1 MHKSG
6 DWLQKHNLWRGSH
19 WLGDLAKAALET
31 GFFKNENNQDTG
43 QYKNYYRW
51 RGKKLQ
57 GQLDGY
63 EKPLLVAEDNHND
76 ILDGFGRL
84 LPYLAL
90 VYDGEQFFPFEAY
103 LAR

>member
-1 MHKSG
+1 MYKHE
-6 DWLQKHNLWRGSH
+6 DWLEKHDLWRGSH
-19 WLGDLAKAALET
+19 WLSDLAKAALET
-31 GFFKNENNQDTG
+31 GFFKNKNNQDTG

-51 RGKKLQ
+51 RDKKLQ
-57 GQLDGY
+57 GQLDGH
-63 EKPLLVAEDNHND
+63 EKPLLVEEDNHTD

-90 VYDGEQFFPFEAY
+90 VYEGEQFFPFEAY